1 MPVEIRPIKRRGRVS
16 EEITAYLKR
25 LIATGQLKVGD
36 RLPAER
42 DLADQLEVS
51 RNSVREAL
59 HTLELTGLI
68 ESLQGGGTFVRE
80 AGIDSIREP
89 LSSVLITQDGVIR
102 EILEARRMMEPP
114 MARRAAEH
122 ATKDHLARMGLALDL
137 QERAVTGGESGS
149 EQDTEF
155 HHALAEATGNTVIVK
170 LVEAMME
177 VLYAS
182 RERNLQTAD
191 RAQASLRGH
200 RKVLAAITRRD
211 PEGAYKAMLEHLE
224 DVEHVI
230 SGNEEMRKLGS

>member
-1 MPVEIRPIKRRGRVS
+1 MPVEIHPIKRRGRVS
-16 EEITAYLKR
+16 EEIVAYLKR

-36 RLPAER
+36 RFPAER
-42 DLADQLEVS
+42 ELADQLEVS

-59 HTLELTGLI
+59 HTLEVTGLI
-68 ESLQGGGTFVRE
+68 ESRQGGGNFVRE
-80 AGIDSIREP
+80 PGMDSIREP

-102 EILEARRMMEPP
+102 DILDARRMMEPP
-114 MARRAAEH
+114 MAQRAAEH
-122 ATKDHLARMGLALDL
+122 ATRDHLTRMGAVLEQ
-137 QERAVTGGESGS
+137 QEKAVACGESGS

-182 RERNLQTAD
+182 RERHLQTAD

-211 PEGAYKAMLEHLE
+211 PEGAYKAMLAHLE

-230 SGNEEMRKLGS
+230 SSNDARGTS